1 MDENNPNQTPNEQTV
16 PPTQANKM
24 LDDGSVVASS
34 FVEGIDMDAINDAV
48 DASKFTTAEASDS
61 INVEDIDLNDTPTTD
76 EALNRQ
82 LEQDPNMSLAHSA
95 NFSATTNSVVEAIND
110 SQENMSSLA
119 ANLDRSE
126 KPKEEEEEKKEDPS
140 IHDAPTVNEVIIA
153 PPRKHAHIALILI
166 LLLVIAAAA
175 IGIIYFMK

>member
-1 MDENNPNQTPNEQTV
+1 MDENNPTQTPNEQTV

-76 EALNRQ
+76 EELNRQ

-95 NFSATTNSVVEAIND
+95 NFSATANSVVEAIND

-126 KPKEEEEEKKEDPS
+126 KPKEEEEKKEDPS